1 MSGKSSAHAALSH
14 RSSPLDSYSPK
25 KTFVPLRMPRALNA
39 MSLHTTED
47 SPGHDRFWKVIGA
60 SSALLQV
67 PFATHRK
74 QTHTHIYIYTHTKT
88 QTQTHH
94 SAWISCECFANLQPA
109 LITFMSACLQFAKGP
124 GTHSRRPGTACLYAL
139 RRKDL
144 VRVPPWSPLQQLSA
158 QASRH

>member
-74 QTHTHIYIYTHTKT
+74 QTHTYIYIHTQK
-88 QTQTHH
+88 HKHKHIILLGSLVNVSRIFNRPSSH
-94 SAWISCECFANLQPA
+94 S
-109 LITFMSACLQFAKGP
+109 
-124 GTHSRRPGTACLYAL
+124 
-139 RRKDL
+139 
-144 VRVPPWSPLQQLSA
+144 
-158 QASRH
+158 

>member
-1 MSGKSSAHAALSH
+1 MSGKSSAQAALSH

-25 KTFVPLRMPRALNA
+25 KTFVTLRMPRALNA

-74 QTHTHIYIYTHTKT
+74 QTHTHTHIYIYIHTHKNTNT
-88 QTQTHH
+88 NT
-94 SAWISCECFANLQPA
+94 SF
-109 LITFMSACLQFAKGP
+109 CL
-124 GTHSRRPGTACLYAL
+124 
-139 RRKDL
+139 DL
-144 VRVPPWSPLQQLSA
+144 L
-158 QASRH
+158 